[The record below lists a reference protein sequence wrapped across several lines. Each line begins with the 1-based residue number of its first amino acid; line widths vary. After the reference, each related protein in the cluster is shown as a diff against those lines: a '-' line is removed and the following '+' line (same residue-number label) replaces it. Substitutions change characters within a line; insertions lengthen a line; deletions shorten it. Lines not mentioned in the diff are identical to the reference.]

1 MPYRQKGS
9 PYWYVS
15 LTSRSG
21 ARLKRS
27 SGTADRREAVAL
39 EAKWR
44 EEQRQQD
51 VWGAPARLSVAEML
65 NRFLAAHA
73 NKRSARSDRIRA
85 VTLLQHLGDGDAYQ
99 LDRPAIKAYIAAR
112 QAQGRKASTI
122 NRELALLSAAINDA
136 IEDGYP
142 VPQVVKGR
150 KLREP
155 EGKTRWLT
163 RDEVARLIEAA
174 RQTDQPALPDWILV
188 AVHTG
193 LRAGEMAALQ
203 WQHVT
208 AGRLTVPAETAKSGK
223 SRVLPLTTEALAAIQ
238 RQPKRSMFVWSHEDG
253 QPIKDVRGS
262 LERACTRAGIERI
275 TPHVLRHTCASW
287 QVQAGVPLYS
297 VQRWLGHSTIKMTE
311 RYAHLAPEHLQ
322 EGAAA
327 LAGPKSGLNARN
339 QEEGKIA

>member
-21 ARLKRS
+21 RRVKKS
-27 SGTADRREAVAL
+27 SGTTDRREAVAL

-51 VWGAPARLSVAEML
+51 VWGAPERLSIAEML
-65 NRFLAAHA
+65 NRFLTAHA
-73 NKRSARSDRIRA
+73 TKRSARSDRIRA

-112 QAQGRKASTI
+112 QGQGRKASTV
-122 NRELALLSAAINDA
+122 NRELALLSAAINEA

-142 VPQVVKGR
+142 VPPVVKGR

-163 RDEVARLIEAA
+163 RAEVARLIEAA
-174 RQTDQPALPDWILV
+174 RRTDQPALSDWILV

-203 WQHVT
+203 WQHVQG
-208 AGRLTVPAETAKSGK
+208 GRLTVPAETAKSGR
-223 SRVLPLTTEALAAIQ
+223 SRVLPLTPDALAAIA
-238 RQPKRSMFVWSHEDG
+238 RQTKRSMFVWSHDDG
-253 QPIKDVRGS
+253 QPLKDVRGS
-262 LERACTRAGIERI
+262 LERACQIAGIERI

-287 QVQAGVPLYS
+287 QVQAGVPLYT
-297 VQRWLGHSTIKMTE
+297 VQKWLGHSTLKMTE
-311 RYAHLAPEHLQ
+311 RYAHLAPEHLR
-322 EGAAA
+322 EGAVA
-327 LAGPKSGLNARN
+327 LAGVVDSNNL
-339 QEEGKIA
+339 EMIYEKI

>member
-9 PYWYVS
+9 PHWYIS
-15 LTSRSG
+15 LTSGSG
-21 ARLKRS
+21 RRLKRS

-44 EEQRQQD
+44 EELRQQA
-51 VWGAPARLSVAEML
+51 VWGAPARLSIAEML

-73 NKRSARSDRIRA
+73 DKRSARSDRIRA
-85 VTLLQHLGDGDAYQ
+85 VTLLQHLGDGDAYA
-99 LDRPAIKAYIAAR
+99 LDRTAIKGYIAAR
-112 QAQGRKASTI
+112 QAQGRKPSTI
-122 NRELALLSAAINDA
+122 NRELALLSAALNEA
-136 IEDGYP
+136 IADGYP
-142 VPQVVKGR
+142 VPPVVKGR

-163 RDEVARLIEAA
+163 RAEVALLIDAA
-174 RQTDQPALPDWILV
+174 RQTDQPALPDWLVV

-203 WQHVT
+203 WQHVQG
-208 AGRLTVPAETAKSGK
+208 GRLTVPAETAKSGH
-223 SRVLPLTTEALAAIQ
+223 SRTIPLTPEAQAAIA
-238 RQPKRSMFVWSHEDG
+238 RQPLRSMFVWTHPDG
-253 QPIKDVRGS
+253 QPLKDVRGS
-262 LERACTRAGIERI
+262 LERACQITGIERI

-287 QVQAGVPLYS
+287 QVQAGVPLYT

-322 EGAAA
+322 EGAVA
-327 LAGPKSGLNARN
+327 LAGAAVDKPASVYTA
-339 QEEGKIA
+339 

>member
-27 SGTADRREAVAL
+27 SGTTDRREAVAL

-44 EEQRQQD
+44 EELRQQE
-51 VWGAPARLSVAEML
+51 VWGTPPRLSISEL
-65 NRFLAAHA
+65 LRRFLTSHA
-73 NKRSARSDRIRA
+73 TKRSARSDRIRA
-85 VTLLQHLGDGDAYQ
+85 VTLLQHLGDGDSYQ

-122 NRELALLSAAINDA
+122 NRELALLSAAINEA

-142 VPQVVKGR
+142 VPQIVKGR

-155 EGKTRWLT
+155 EGRTRWLT
-163 RDEVARLIEAA
+163 RIEVATLIESA
-174 RQTDQPALPDWILV
+174 RQTEQPALPDWILV

-193 LRAGEMAALQ
+193 LRAGEMAAMQ
-203 WQHVT
+203 WQHVLED
-208 AGRLTVPAETAKSGK
+208 RLTVPAETAKSCR
-223 SRVLPLTTEALAAIQ
+223 SRTLPLTQEALAAIQ
-238 RQPKRSMFVWSHEDG
+238 RQPKRSMFVWTHPDG
-253 QPIKDVRGS
+253 QPLKDVRGS
-262 LERACTRAGIERI
+262 LERVCQIGGIERI

-287 QVQAGVPLYS
+287 QVQAGVPLYT
-297 VQRWLGHSTIKMTE
+297 VQRWLGHSTFKMTE

-322 EGAAA
+322 EGADA
-327 LAGPKSGLNARN
+327 LSPKSGLTARD
-339 QEEGKIA
+339 QGAGKPR

>member
-21 ARLKRS
+21 TRLKRS
-27 SGTADRREAVAL
+27 SGTTDRREAVAL

-44 EEQRQQD
+44 EELRQQE
-51 VWGAPARLSVAEML
+51 VWGAPPRLSIAELL
-65 NRFLAAHA
+65 NRFLAAHTT
-73 NKRSARSDRIRA
+73 KRSARSDRIRA
-85 VTLLQHLGDGDAYQ
+85 VTLLQHLGDGDSYA

-112 QAQGRKASTI
+112 QSQGRKASTI
-122 NRELALLSAAINDA
+122 NRELALLSVAINEA
-136 IEDGYP
+136 VEDGYP

-163 RDEVARLIEAA
+163 REEVASLITAA
-174 RQTDQPALPDWILV
+174 RETDQPALPDWILV

-193 LRAGEMAALQ
+193 LRAGELAAMQ
-203 WQHVT
+203 WQHVHE
-208 AGRLTVPAETAKSGK
+208 GLLTVPAETAKSGR
-223 SRVLPLTTEALAAIQ
+223 SRTLPLTIEAMAAIQ
-238 RQPKRSMFVWSHEDG
+238 RQPKRSMFVWTHPGG
-253 QPIKDVRGS
+253 QPLKDVRGS
-262 LERACTRAGIERI
+262 LERACQIAGIERI

-287 QVQAGVPLYS
+287 QVQAGVPLYT
-297 VQRWLGHSTIKMTE
+297 VQRWLGHSTLRMTE
-311 RYAHLAPEHLQ
+311 RYAHLAPEHLR

-327 LAGPKSGLNARN
+327 LSPKSGLTDLEQATRN
-339 QEEGKIA
+339 PR